1 MKGLYIRARGGLVKK
16 LSRPDLVWQESK
28 YKRPL
33 GYYIVTGIKILG
45 LAIIVVTLIYLSVKG
60 AN

>member
-1 MKGLYIRARGGLVKK
+1 MKK
-16 LSRPDLVWQESK
+16 LDRPDLVWRERE

-45 LAIIVVTLIYLSVKG
+45 LAIIVATMFYLSVKG

>member
-1 MKGLYIRARGGLVKK
+1 MYVRSGLVKK

-45 LAIIVVTLIYLSVKG
+45 LAIIVVTLIYLSMKG

>member
-1 MKGLYIRARGGLVKK
+1 MHVRGGFMKR
-16 LSRPDLVWQESK
+16 LSRPDLVWRERE

-45 LAIIVVTLIYLSVKG
+45 LTIIVAMLIYLSVKG

>member
-1 MKGLYIRARGGLVKK
+1 MKK
-16 LSRPDLVWQESK
+16 LDRPDLVWQERE

-45 LAIIVVTLIYLSVKG
+45 LLIIVIMLIYLSVKG

>member
-1 MKGLYIRARGGLVKK
+1 MKK
-16 LSRPDLVWQESK
+16 LSRPDLVWQGDK

-45 LAIIVVTLIYLSVKG
+45 LLIIVIMLIYLSVKG

>member
-1 MKGLYIRARGGLVKK
+1 MKK
-16 LSRPDLVWQESK
+16 LSRPDLVWRERE

-45 LAIIVVTLIYLSVKG
+45 LVIIVATMFYLSMKG

>member
-1 MKGLYIRARGGLVKK
+1 MKK
-16 LSRPDLVWQESK
+16 LSRPDLVWRERE
-28 YKRPL
+28 YERPL

-45 LAIIVVTLIYLSVKG
+45 LAIIVVTLIYSSMKG

>member
-1 MKGLYIRARGGLVKK
+1 MLVRSGLVKK
-16 LSRPDLVWQESK
+16 LSRPDLVWRERE

-45 LAIIVVTLIYLSVKG
+45 LVIIVATMLYLSMKG

>member
-1 MKGLYIRARGGLVKK
+1 MHVRGGLVKK
-16 LSRPDLVWQESK
+16 LSRPDLVWQEREF
-28 YKRPL
+28 KRPL

-45 LAIIVVTLIYLSVKG
+45 LTIIVVTLIYLSVKG

>member
-1 MKGLYIRARGGLVKK
+1 MLVRGGLVNK
-16 LSRPDLVWQESK
+16 LNRPDLIWKERE
-28 YKRPL
+28 YKRPI

>member
-1 MKGLYIRARGGLVKK
+1 MHVRGGLVKK
-16 LSRPDLVWQESK
+16 LSRPDLVWQEREF
-28 YKRPL
+28 KRPL

-45 LAIIVVTLIYLSVKG
+45 LVIIVVVLIYLSVKG

>member
-1 MKGLYIRARGGLVKK
+1 MKR
-16 LSRPDLVWQESK
+16 LSRPDLVWRERE

-45 LAIIVVTLIYLSVKG
+45 LAIIVVTLIYLSMNG

>member
-1 MKGLYIRARGGLVKK
+1 MKK
-16 LSRPDLVWQESK
+16 LSRPDLVWQENK

-33 GYYIVTGIKILG
+33 GYYIVAGIKILG
-45 LAIIVVTLIYLSVKG
+45 LTIIVAMLIYLSVKG

>member
-1 MKGLYIRARGGLVKK
+1 MHVRGGLVRK
-16 LSRPDLVWQESK
+16 LSRPDLVWRERE

-45 LAIIVVTLIYLSVKG
+45 LVIIVAIMLYLSMKG

>member
-1 MKGLYIRARGGLVKK
+1 MHVRGGLVKK
-16 LSRPDLVWQESK
+16 LSRPDLVWRERE
-28 YKRPL
+28 YNRPL

-45 LAIIVVTLIYLSVKG
+45 LAIIVITLIYLSVKG

>member
-1 MKGLYIRARGGLVKK
+1 MKK
-16 LSRPDLVWQESK
+16 LSRPDLVWRERE
-28 YKRPL
+28 YKCPL

-45 LAIIVVTLIYLSVKG
+45 LAIIVVMLIYLSMNG

>member
-1 MKGLYIRARGGLVKK
+1 MKNKDKK
-16 LSRPDLVWQESK
+16 LERPDLVWQESK

-45 LAIIVVTLIYLSVKG
+45 LVIIVATMLYLSVKG

>member
-1 MKGLYIRARGGLVKK
+1 MHVRGGSVKK
-16 LSRPDLVWQESK
+16 LSRPDLVWRERE

-45 LAIIVVTLIYLSVKG
+45 LAIIVITLIFLSVKG

>member
-1 MKGLYIRARGGLVKK
+1 MKK
-16 LSRPDLVWQESK
+16 LSRPDLVWQGDK

-33 GYYIVTGIKILG
+33 GYYIVTGIKIVG
-45 LAIIVVTLIYLSVKG
+45 LLIIVVTLICLSVKG

>member
-1 MKGLYIRARGGLVKK
+1 MHVRGGLVKK

-33 GYYIVTGIKILG
+33 GYYIVTGIKIVG
-45 LAIIVVTLIYLSVKG
+45 LLIIVVMLIYLSVKG

>member
-1 MKGLYIRARGGLVKK
+1 MKK
-16 LSRPDLVWQESK
+16 LSRPDLVWQENK

-33 GYYIVTGIKILG
+33 GYYIVTGIKIVG
-45 LAIIVVTLIYLSVKG
+45 LLIIVVLLIYLSVEG

>member
-1 MKGLYIRARGGLVKK
+1 MKNKDKK
-16 LSRPDLVWQESK
+16 LERPDLVWRERE

-33 GYYIVTGIKILG
+33 GYYIVTAIKILG
-45 LAIIVVTLIYLSVKG
+45 LAIIVATMLYLSVKG

>member
-1 MKGLYIRARGGLVKK
+1 MHARGGLVKK
-16 LSRPDLVWQESK
+16 LSRPDLVWQGDK

-33 GYYIVTGIKILG
+33 GYYIVTGIKIVG
-45 LAIIVVTLIYLSVKG
+45 LLIIVVTLICLSVKG